1 MALSRHF
8 YPSAALFVSL
18 ASAAQATIVI
28 SNAQTQGISCAGGV
42 CAPTTANAVLNVG
55 DLENLLAA
63 GNATVT
69 TTGSGVQAEG
79 IKLDASLTW
88 SGSSTLS
95 LEASKSVLVEKPV
108 TVSGTGGLSV
118 DTRSGRSDGLFL
130 FGQKGHVTFAEL
142 SSPLTI
148 NGASYT
154 LEGDIASLASAIA
167 ANPSGNFALAND
179 YDSSGDGTYQN
190 TPIPLFEGLFDGVG
204 NTISHL
210 AIGVAGKM
218 KVGLFGEL
226 EKTGAIAH
234 LRLKNSDIRGDKGS
248 TGAIVGLNMGVLVED
263 SAVGKV
269 TAKSDV
275 GGLAGY
281 NVGTISYASAAGS
294 VISTTPGSVVGGLVG
309 YNYQGIQQ
317 SWSSAAV
324 AGAGISG
331 GLVGA
336 YGNQGRPPFGILN
349 CYATGGVSGQA
360 DVGGFAGAGDTG
372 RQIAT
377 SYSTGAA
384 TGQTDV
390 GGFVGYVGDESEEYS
405 NDYWDT
411 TTSGLDNGTGDQG
424 NIAQITGETT
434 AQLQSGLP
442 SGFDRSIWAENPKIN
457 NGLPYLIDNPPP
469 K

>member
-1 MALSRHF
+1 
-8 YPSAALFVSL
+8 
-18 ASAAQATIVI
+18 
-28 SNAQTQGISCAGGV
+28 
-42 CAPTTANAVLNVG
+42 
-55 DLENLLAA
+55 
-63 GNATVT
+63 
-69 TTGSGVQAEG
+69 
-79 IKLDASLTW
+79 
-88 SGSSTLS
+88 
-95 LEASKSVLVEKPV
+95 
-108 TVSGTGGLSV
+108 
-118 DTRSGRSDGLFL
+118 
-130 FGQKGHVTFAEL
+130 
-142 SSPLTI
+142 
-148 NGASYT
+148 
-154 LEGDIASLASAIA
+154 
-167 ANPSGNFALAND
+167 
-179 YDSSGDGTYQN
+179 
-190 TPIPLFEGLFDGVG
+190 LFDGVG

-210 AIGVAGKM
+210 AIRVTGKT

-234 LRLKNSDIRGDKGS
+234 LRLKNSDIRGDEGS

-269 TAKSDV
+269 TAKRDV

-349 CYATGGVSGQA
+349 CYTTGDVSGQA
-360 DVGGFAGAGDTG
+360 EVGGFAGAGDTG

-424 NIAQITGETT
+424 NITQITGETT